1 MKKPIIIPIIILGM
15 FILAQLMGLLV
26 ASAYL
31 PKTIQVLSENGT
43 YINQTTYNLPPWFE
57 PSQGNDPS
65 TNLFGVIGAVF
76 FGVLLIF
83 LFMKYKAE
91 TVLRYWFFIVISL
104 ALGITI
110 NALMIHIPYG
120 YLISLLIAIPLAIL
134 KVFRRN
140 LIVHNLT
147 ELLIYPGLASAII
160 PLFNVAT
167 IVIFF
172 IFISIYDIYAV
183 WHAGFMQKMAKYQ
196 IQNVKVFSGFFI
208 PYMHSK
214 NKSSINLNRK
224 SNKKGKK
231 VKVSVGLLGGGDIV
245 FPIILAGVVLV
256 QFGLLSA
263 LIISLGA
270 TIALGTLFYFSE
282 KGKFYPAMPFITAG
296 CFIALGVVYL
306 LQYLH

>member
-1 MKKPIIIPIIILGM
+1 MKKPILIPIIILGM
-15 FILAQLMGLLV
+15 FVLAQLIGLLV
-26 ASAYL
+26 ATAYL
-31 PKTIQVLSENGT
+31 PQTVQVLSENGT
-43 YINQTTYNLPPWFE
+43 YVNQTTYNLPPWFE
-57 PSQGNDPS
+57 PQQGNDPS

-110 NALMIHIPYG
+110 NAMMFHIPYS
-120 YLISLLIAIPLAIL
+120 YILSLIIAIPLAII
-134 KVFRRN
+134 KVFKRN

-160 PLFNVAT
+160 PLFNVTT

-196 IQNVKVFSGFFI
+196 IQKVRVFSGFFI
-208 PYMHSK
+208 PYFHSK
-214 NKSSINLNRK
+214 NSSSINLNKK

-245 FPIILAGVVLV
+245 FPIILAGVVLNA
-256 QFGLLSA
+256 FGIMSA

-270 TIALGTLFYFSE
+270 TLALGTLFYYSE

-306 LQYLH
+306 INFIF